1 MMGQHSVTII
11 IGSGPAG
18 LAAAAAASANGEAVT
33 LVDDNAG
40 PGGQIWR
47 GGPDHWSDARAHALW
62 EVLARRPHVRLLA
75 NTRLIDAAGPSELL
89 LDTPD
94 GPQHWS
100 CERLLLCTG
109 ARELLLPFPGW
120 TLPGVTGAGGL
131 QALIKGGMPVAG
143 RHVVIAGS
151 GPLLLAV
158 AKTVLEHGGKIV
170 ASVEHRSTRDLAKFT
185 AGLALRHRGKLRQ
198 AADLLAALRG
208 VRFMHGARVTKAV
221 GAAQAG
227 GGRRLD
233 SVIVEQGGRSHEFP
247 CDFLA
252 CGYGLVPNLELA
264 RLLGV
269 AVRDGRVTVDASQR
283 TSVAGIWAAGEAT
296 GIGGVDKALA
306 EGRVAG
312 LSATGKA
319 ASSEDL
325 AARAGA
331 LDFARL
337 LNSSFAA
344 DPAWKK
350 LCLPDTIVCRCED
363 VPVSALSTH
372 TEWRAAKL
380 ITRCGMGPCQ
390 GRVCGAACEFLYGW
404 QTGGGRQPV
413 YPVAAATLAHAIAD
427 AAVE

>member
-1 MMGQHSVTII
+1 MKRRHSPLII

-18 LAAAAAASANGEAVT
+18 LAAAAAASAHGEAVT
-33 LVDDNAG
+33 LIDDNAG

-47 GGPDHWSDARAHALW
+47 GGPDQWGDPRAHALW
-62 EVLARRPHVRLLA
+62 QLLAERPQVKLRA
-75 NTRLIDAAGPSELL
+75 NTRLIDAAGPNELL
-89 LDTPD
+89 LDTAD

-131 QALIKGGMPVAG
+131 QALIKGGMPIAG
-143 RHVVIAGS
+143 KHVVIAGS
-151 GPLLLAV
+151 GPLLMAV
-158 AKTVLEHGGKIV
+158 AKTVLESGGKLT
-170 ASVEHRSTRDLAKFT
+170 ALAEHRSTRELAKFT

-208 VRFMHGARVTKAV
+208 VRFMHGALVTKAV
-221 GAAQAG
+221 STSQAG

-252 CGYGLVPNLELA
+252 CGYGLVPNLEFA

-269 AVRDGRVTVDASQR
+269 EVRDGRVVVDASQR
-283 TSVAGIWAAGEAT
+283 TSREDIFAAGEAT

-306 EGRVAG
+306 EGRIAG
-312 LSATGKA
+312 LAATGQP
-319 ASSEDL
+319 ASSGDL
-325 AARAGA
+325 VARASA

-344 DPAWKK
+344 DPAWKA
-350 LCLPDTIVCRCED
+350 LCAPDVIVCRCED
-363 VPVSALSTH
+363 VPASALSTH
-372 TEWRAAKL
+372 AEWRAAKL

-390 GRVCGAACEFLYGW
+390 GRVCGAACEFLYDW
-404 QTGGGRQPV
+404 QTSGGRQPV
-413 YPVAAATLAHAIAD
+413 YPASAATLAAAP
-427 AAVE
+427 AVE